1 MSGSILAAVLLALIS
16 TFLQSFP
23 ELRMV
28 LYSLLLIVIMIFRPQ
43 GLMGSKEISLST
55 FGKLGKFLSP
65 GKGRE

>member
-23 ELRMV
+23 ELRMI

-43 GLMGSKEISLST
+43 GLMGSKEISLSI